1 MSLKIRKILR
11 IFISITIF
19 LFILHNAN
27 MVLERKDSNNKYAL
41 FFEQVKN
48 GLSFDILFFGTSHM
62 INAVF
67 PMELWDNYGYVSYN
81 FGGHANRIA
90 TTYWVMQNAFD
101 YTIPKLVVIDCS
113 GISDNRKV
121 YENEEYVHLSLD
133 AFPFSMT
140 KVKAVS
146 DLIKTEN
153 QLSYLWNFV
162 TYHNRWNDL
171 NRKDFDVDCSYEKGA
186 ESMLNVATPG
196 YMEYVNCDEKRGK
209 NTVSS
214 EYLQKIIKDCQQQN
228 IDVLL
233 TYLPFPAT
241 KGWKEEANYVQ
252 DIALQY
258 NVQYINFFDL
268 DVVNFNTDCYDSNS
282 HLNQSGGYKIT
293 EYIGQYIKNNYD
305 IEDHRNDMSYN
316 HWNDDYQIYRKI
328 KNATFRQLQNLDQ
341 YLLALADPKISTCFY
356 IKPGSSILYDQGM
369 QELIRNISPKSNI
382 MHLNA
387 AANSGT
393 GYFCIID
400 KQKNAL
406 VETMDSLEK
415 LNTNTFVG
423 NVFTSTDEEGKPY
436 IIIKENPIPLYD
448 PQKGI
453 YSDITI
459 LVFDNETENI
469 LDIAAFNVEPDL
481 IPTNALRNNMFV
493 LP

>member
-1 MSLKIRKILR
+1 
-11 IFISITIF
+11 
-19 LFILHNAN
+19 
-27 MVLERKDSNNKYAL
+27 MV
-41 FFEQVKN
+41 
-48 GLSFDILFFGTSHM
+48 
-62 INAVF
+62 
-67 PMELWDNYGYVSYN
+67 
-81 FGGHANRIA
+81 
-90 TTYWVMQNAFD
+90 
-101 YTIPKLVVIDCS
+101 
-113 GISDNRKV
+113 
-121 YENEEYVHLSLD
+121 
-133 AFPFSMT
+133 
-140 KVKAVS
+140 
-146 DLIKTEN
+146 
-153 QLSYLWNFV
+153 
-162 TYHNRWNDL
+162 
-171 NRKDFDVDCSYEKGA
+171 
-186 ESMLNVATPG
+186 
-196 YMEYVNCDEKRGK
+196 
-209 NTVSS
+209 
-214 EYLQKIIKDCQQQN
+214 
-228 IDVLL
+228 
-233 TYLPFPAT
+233 
-241 KGWKEEANYVQ
+241 
-252 DIALQY
+252 
-258 NVQYINFFDL
+258 
-268 DVVNFNTDCYDSNS
+268 
-282 HLNQSGGYKIT
+282 

-415 LNTNTFVG
+415 FNTNTFVG